1 MGTQRNSLWRCVISG
16 WLVWVFLQVSA
27 LVFSVQTQ
35 ADMMRKGPLTL
46 RALSKL
52 VLMQSLDLVPLF
64 VNLQN
69 SLLISWCSSLKSQ
82 PMGPYVISDCIF
94 FCGGWEPLH
103 NTSPC
108 KSKIYQNGPSPF
120 QCKPL
125 SLLCS
130 LGISASPFPLLY
142 EAEHCWQGGMV
153 ESVLGIYQPH
163 TAPLSTAH
171 HTRDSGNC
179 STKLRGLLKV
189 TKQIY
194 GQVGN
199 HLSVLILTI

>member
-1 MGTQRNSLWRCVISG
+1 MGTQRNSLCRCVISG

-27 LVFSVQTQ
+27 LVFSGQTQ

-46 RALSKL
+46 RALSQL

-82 PMGPYVISDCIF
+82 SMAPYVISDCIF
-94 FCGGWEPLH
+94 FRGGWEALH
-103 NTSPC
+103 NTSLC
-108 KSKIYQNGPSPF
+108 KCKIYQNGPSPF

-125 SLLCS
+125 SPLCS
-130 LGISASPFPLLY
+130 LGISAYPFPLLC

-153 ESVLGIYQPH
+153 ESVSGTYQAH
-163 TAPLSTAH
+163 TAPLKH
-171 HTRDSGNC
+171 NHTRDSGNC

-189 TKQIY
+189 TKQIC

-199 HLSVLILTI
+199 HLSVLNLMI